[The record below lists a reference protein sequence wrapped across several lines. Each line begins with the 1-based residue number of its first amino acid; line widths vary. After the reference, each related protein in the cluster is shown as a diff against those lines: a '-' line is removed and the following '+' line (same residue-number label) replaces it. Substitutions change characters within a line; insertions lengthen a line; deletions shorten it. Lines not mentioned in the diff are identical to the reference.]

1 MVAIFVRESASLVTG
16 NTDKMDTDHEASFA
30 WTDLVGWQKKGPG
43 DWTDCTVTDEYE
55 REAVIIIHT
64 LQAESGLNGYET
76 GETS

>member
-1 MVAIFVRESASLVTG
+1 LDR
-16 NTDKMDTDHEASFA
+16 
-30 WTDLVGWQKKGPG
+30 QKKGPG